1 MIEDKI
7 KKLQSKIAIV
17 KDRLETE
24 ESTETALV
32 LPFIQLLD
40 YDIFNPTQVLPEFNC
55 DIAKG
60 KGEKVDYA
68 LLIKNKVEIIIEC
81 KGFGVNLAPHR
92 NQLSRYFVST
102 KAKYAILTNGILY
115 QFYTDLDNKNLMD
128 EIPFFQF
135 SLENYSV
142 SDIEILEQFMFSNFN
157 ADKIDKNASESKI
170 ITGVTGE
177 IKTLFEKPNIETIKL
192 FTKSSYKGRY
202 TDSVISRLTIL
213 FKKALKQ
220 FVNDRV
226 SNQLKS
232 ATEAEEVIDNNCGKI
247 ITTEEE
253 KQAFYIVQAI
263 ARDVIPSEDIVMRD
277 QINLCMI
284 LYKNDQCKPIVKLYF
299 NDVKNLQIELFD
311 EDGSYKIELA
321 TLDEIY
327 DYKDA
332 IIKIC
337 KKYSESSQVKRS
349 APFKFKMVN
358 ISAGET
364 VVFEPKNL
372 ICSVVNDNTIS
383 YNGVKYSLS
392 GFCAEYMPDSM
403 KNASRAYQ
411 GPKYF
416 SYKGK
421 LLVDLRNEAK
431 LKSSNDL

>member
-24 ESTETALV
+24 ESTKTALV

-115 QFYTDLDNKNLMD
+115 QFYTDLDNENLMD

-135 SLENYSV
+135 SLENYSI

-202 TDSVISRLTIL
+202 TDSAISRLTIL

-311 EDGSYKIELA
+311 EEGSYKIELA

-327 DYKDA
+327 DYKDV

-337 KKYSESSQVKRS
+337 KKYSESSPVKRS

-358 ISAGET
+358 ISVGET

>member
-24 ESTETALV
+24 ESTKTALV

-135 SLENYSV
+135 SLENYSI

-202 TDSVISRLTIL
+202 TDSAISRLTIL

-263 ARDVIPSEDIVMRD
+263 ARDVIPSKDIVMRD
-277 QINLCMI
+277 QINLCTI

-311 EDGSYKIELA
+311 EEGPYKIELA

-358 ISAGET
+358 ISVGET

-431 LKSSNDL
+431 LKSSNAL

>member
-7 KKLQSKIAIV
+7 KKLQSKITIV

-24 ESTETALV
+24 ESTKTALV
-32 LPFIQLLD
+32 LPFIQLLG

-135 SLENYSV
+135 SLENYSI

-157 ADKIDKNASESKI
+157 ADKIDQNASEYKI

-177 IKTLFEKPNIETIKL
+177 IKILFEKPNIETIKL

-202 TDSVISRLTIL
+202 TDSAISRLTIL

-311 EDGSYKIELA
+311 EEGPYKIELA

-337 KKYSESSQVKRS
+337 KKYNESSPVKRS

-358 ISAGET
+358 ISVGET

-421 LLVDLRNEAK
+421 SLVDLRNEAK

>member
-24 ESTETALV
+24 ESTKTALV
-32 LPFIQLLD
+32 LPFIQLLG

-157 ADKIDKNASESKI
+157 ADKIDQNASEYKI

-202 TDSVISRLTIL
+202 TDSAISRLTIL

-337 KKYSESSQVKRS
+337 KKYSESSPVKRS

-421 LLVDLRNEAK
+421 SLVDLRNEAK
-431 LKSSNDL
+431 IKSSNDL

>member
-1 MIEDKI
+1 
-7 KKLQSKIAIV
+7 
-17 KDRLETE
+17 
-24 ESTETALV
+24 
-32 LPFIQLLD
+32 
-40 YDIFNPTQVLPEFNC
+40 
-55 DIAKG
+55 
-60 KGEKVDYA
+60 
-68 LLIKNKVEIIIEC
+68 
-81 KGFGVNLAPHR
+81 
-92 NQLSRYFVST
+92 
-102 KAKYAILTNGILY
+102 
-115 QFYTDLDNKNLMD
+115 
-128 EIPFFQF
+128 
-135 SLENYSV
+135 
-142 SDIEILEQFMFSNFN
+142 
-157 ADKIDKNASESKI
+157 
-170 ITGVTGE
+170 
-177 IKTLFEKPNIETIKL
+177 
-192 FTKSSYKGRY
+192 
-202 TDSVISRLTIL
+202 
-213 FKKALKQ
+213 
-220 FVNDRV
+220 
-226 SNQLKS
+226 
-232 ATEAEEVIDNNCGKI
+232 
-247 ITTEEE
+247 
-253 KQAFYIVQAI
+253 
-263 ARDVIPSEDIVMRD
+263 MRD

-311 EDGSYKIELA
+311 EEGSYKIELA

-327 DYKDA
+327 DYKDV

-337 KKYSESSQVKRS
+337 KKYSESSPVKRS

>member
-24 ESTETALV
+24 ESTKTALV

-170 ITGVTGE
+170 ITGVTEE

-202 TDSVISRLTIL
+202 TDSAISRLTIL

-220 FVNDRV
+220 FVNNRV

-311 EDGSYKIELA
+311 EEGSYKIELA

-327 DYKDA
+327 DYKDV

-337 KKYSESSQVKRS
+337 KKYSESSPVKRS

-358 ISAGET
+358 ISVGET

>member
-24 ESTETALV
+24 ESTKTALV
-32 LPFIQLLD
+32 LPFIQLLG

-157 ADKIDKNASESKI
+157 ADKIDQNASEYKI

-202 TDSVISRLTIL
+202 TDSAISRLTIL

-247 ITTEEE
+247 ITIEEE

-327 DYKDA
+327 DYKDV

-337 KKYSESSQVKRS
+337 KKYSESSPVKRS

-358 ISAGET
+358 IPVGET

-421 LLVDLRNEAK
+421 LLTDLRNEAK

>member
-24 ESTETALV
+24 ESTKTALV

-202 TDSVISRLTIL
+202 TDSAISRLTIL

-232 ATEAEEVIDNNCGKI
+232 ATEAEEVIDNNCDKI

-311 EDGSYKIELA
+311 EEGSYKIELA
-321 TLDEIY
+321 TIDEIY

-337 KKYSESSQVKRS
+337 KKYSESSPVKRS

-358 ISAGET
+358 ISVGET

-403 KNASRAYQ
+403 KIASRAYQ

-421 LLVDLRNEAK
+421 PLIDLRNEAK
-431 LKSSNDL
+431 LKSSNAL

>member
-24 ESTETALV
+24 ESTKTALV
-32 LPFIQLLD
+32 LPFIQLLG

-135 SLENYSV
+135 SLENYSI

-157 ADKIDKNASESKI
+157 ADKIDQNASEYKI

-202 TDSVISRLTIL
+202 TDSAISRLTIL

-311 EDGSYKIELA
+311 EEGPYKIELA

-337 KKYSESSQVKRS
+337 KKYNESSPVKRS

-358 ISAGET
+358 ISVGET

-421 LLVDLRNEAK
+421 SLVDLRNEAK

>member
-24 ESTETALV
+24 ESTKTALV

-60 KGEKVDYA
+60 KGEIVDYA

-202 TDSVISRLTIL
+202 TDSAISRLTIL

-232 ATEAEEVIDNNCGKI
+232 ATEAEEVIDNNCDKI

-311 EDGSYKIELA
+311 EEGSYKIELA
-321 TLDEIY
+321 TIDEIY

-337 KKYSESSQVKRS
+337 KKYSESSPVKRS

-358 ISAGET
+358 ISVGET

-421 LLVDLRNEAK
+421 PLIDLRNEAK
-431 LKSSNDL
+431 LKSSNAL

>member
-24 ESTETALV
+24 ESTKTALV
-32 LPFIQLLD
+32 LPFIQLLG

-135 SLENYSV
+135 SLENYSI

-157 ADKIDKNASESKI
+157 ADKIDKNASEYKI

-202 TDSVISRLTIL
+202 TDSAISRLTIL

-311 EDGSYKIELA
+311 EEGPYKIELA

-337 KKYSESSQVKRS
+337 KKYNESSPVKRS

-358 ISAGET
+358 ISVGET

-421 LLVDLRNEAK
+421 SLVDLRNEAK

>member
-24 ESTETALV
+24 ESTKTALV
-32 LPFIQLLD
+32 LPFIQLLG

-157 ADKIDKNASESKI
+157 ADKIDQNASEYKI

-202 TDSVISRLTIL
+202 TDSAISRLTIL

-263 ARDVIPSEDIVMRD
+263 ARDIIPSEDIVMRD

-327 DYKDA
+327 DYKDT

-337 KKYSESSQVKRS
+337 KKYSESSPVKRS

-364 VVFEPKNL
+364 IVFEPKNL

-421 LLVDLRNEAK
+421 SLVDLRNEAK
-431 LKSSNDL
+431 IKSSNDL

>member
-24 ESTETALV
+24 ESTKTALV
-32 LPFIQLLD
+32 LPFIQLLG

-142 SDIEILEQFMFSNFN
+142 SDIEILEQFMLSNFN

-202 TDSVISRLTIL
+202 TDSAISRLTIL

-311 EDGSYKIELA
+311 EEVSYKIELA

-337 KKYSESSQVKRS
+337 KKYSESSPVKRS

-358 ISAGET
+358 ISVGET

-421 LLVDLRNEAK
+421 LLTDLRNEAK

>member
-24 ESTETALV
+24 ESTKTALV

-157 ADKIDKNASESKI
+157 ADKIDQNASEYKI

-202 TDSVISRLTIL
+202 TDSAISRLTIL

-337 KKYSESSQVKRS
+337 KKYNESSPVKRS

-358 ISAGET
+358 ISVGET

-421 LLVDLRNEAK
+421 SLVDLRNEAK

>member
-24 ESTETALV
+24 ESTKTALV
-32 LPFIQLLD
+32 LPFIQLLG

-157 ADKIDKNASESKI
+157 ADKIDQNASEYKI

-202 TDSVISRLTIL
+202 TDSAISKLTIL

-337 KKYSESSQVKRS
+337 KKYNESSPVKRS

-358 ISAGET
+358 ISVGET

-421 LLVDLRNEAK
+421 SLVDLRNEAK